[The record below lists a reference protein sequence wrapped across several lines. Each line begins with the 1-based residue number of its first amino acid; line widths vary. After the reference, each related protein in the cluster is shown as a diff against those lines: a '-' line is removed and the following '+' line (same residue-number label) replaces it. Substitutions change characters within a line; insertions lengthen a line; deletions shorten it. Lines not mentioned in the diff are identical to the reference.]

1 MKKKYLIAIIF
12 TAIIYLIWRLIQK
25 IPPQII
31 TPSTKIIYNYDNY
44 TESKLAPNFLI
55 GMNEHDFKNVFS
67 DWNVK
72 DFSREKIV
80 MKKNIAAKRQ
90 QYYIIGIKDGY
101 VAVFFYDG
109 RKKSLKELTNT
120 PIESLSLE
128 DKNRLEKGIKIFD
141 EDKLIAIMQDYES

>member
-1 MKKKYLIAIIF
+1 MKKRYFIPIIFIAIIYMLWHV
-12 TAIIYLIWRLIQK
+12 TQK

-31 TPSTKIIYNYDNY
+31 TPATKIIYNYNNH

-55 GMNEHDFKNVFS
+55 GMNENEFKNVFS
-67 DWNVK
+67 SWDVK

-80 MKKNIAAKRQ
+80 IQKNIADKSQ

-101 VAVFFYDG
+101 VAVFSHDG
-109 RKKSLKELTNT
+109 IKKSLKELTTT
-120 PIESLSLE
+120 PVESLSSE
-128 DKNRLEKGIKIFD
+128 DKVRLENGIKISD

>member
-12 TAIIYLIWRLIQK
+12 TAIIYLIWRLTQK
-25 IPPQII
+25 FPPQII

-80 MKKNIAAKRQ
+80 MQKNIAAKRQ
-90 QYYIIGIKDGY
+90 QYYIIGIKNGY
-101 VAVFFYDG
+101 VAVFFHDG

-120 PIESLSLE
+120 PIESLSSE
-128 DKNRLEKGIKIFD
+128 DKNRLEKGIKISD
-141 EDKLIAIMQDYES
+141 EDKLITIMQDYES